1 MKQLILKF
9 SLLSLLSLLACNQ
22 DTEGP
27 GGETPDG
34 YSTLSF
40 TYVDPETEECL
51 IGPNKP
57 IHPDSIR
64 LFDETMLERPL
75 TIFEYGESGLWSV
88 ETIDY
93 NHLDSFYN
101 WDGISIYETSFFILI
116 NSKDYDT
123 VTLQFDPSKKY
134 AIDIWYNGKA
144 YQGGLENYWD
154 YSSLFLR
161 KEIIQN

>member
-9 SLLSLLSLLACNQ
+9 SLLSLLSLLACNKY
-22 DTEGP
+22 TERP

-93 NHLDSFYN
+93 DHLDSFYF
-101 WDGISIYETSFFILI
+101 WDGISIYETSFYILT
-116 NSKDYDT
+116 NSEDYDT

-134 AIDIWYNGKA
+134 AIHIWYNGSNDIRKPQGQQEYASVYFRKKA
-144 YQGGLENYWD
+144 
-154 YSSLFLR
+154 
-161 KEIIQN
+161 IAP